1 MTRMAGGASRGAE
14 ISGESQSRDGS
25 AVWHDRR
32 VGANARHSSD
42 RGRCTGTWEGSDLGR
57 RTGRDLQLDLAGDLG
72 RSREDQMKR
81 CLVSDA
87 REVRGLQVYPH
98 VPATTHRTTCGVSTR
113 RS

>member
-1 MTRMAGGASRGAE
+1 
-14 ISGESQSRDGS
+14 
-25 AVWHDRR
+25 
-32 VGANARHSSD
+32 
-42 RGRCTGTWEGSDLGR
+42 
-57 RTGRDLQLDLAGDLG
+57 
-72 RSREDQMKR
+72 MKR